1 MKKILLFLTLFT
13 GMTLTGCN
21 DSFLEK
27 YPVTSLTEENAFQ
40 SYDNFKAFMWPCYE
54 MFSNT
59 NIATSTTAIGRNSH
73 YLGDVYAG
81 YLEQRGASSQNKYA
95 FQTVTNATS
104 GNGWNFS
111 SFIRRINIMLSHVD
125 DSNMTEEE
133 KNHWKSVGYFFHSF
147 WYMELIDRFGD
158 VPWVDTPLDDT
169 SEEAYGSRMPR
180 LEVADKVLDR
190 LLWAE
195 SNIGNTAI
203 YEKKDGSNTINQN
216 CVRAAISRFTL
227 REGTWR
233 KYHELGSYDRYFT
246 ECKRVSKLLM
256 QDYPSLYTGTDGQPG
271 AGYGEM
277 WTTDD
282 LSTVPGIILY
292 QQWLETIKPGHSCYY
307 EHTSSHDIE
316 MHQGTV
322 DLYLCKDGKTISNS
336 ELYAGDKDIYSTFRN
351 RDPRMYHT
359 IMPPYKVVDGKGD
372 YTTWS
377 YTSDPADR
385 EYIDI
390 MGPNK
395 SCSNPGVGMK
405 RLPGQN
411 WSASLV
417 RRVPNLQGGAQY
429 TIEGK
434 KYGPHAYVACRSGY
448 YVWKNWDNWE
458 ENYNNAQVNT
468 ADKPIFKIE
477 EILLNYAEAMYET
490 GAFDQNVA
498 EETINKLRTRAGV
511 EKMTVAN
518 IDENFDPKR
527 GKYYPKNN
535 TTGIL
540 VDPVLWEIRRERIIE
555 LMGEGFGFYDVRRW
569 RMAPWFVNMQQKGMW
584 ISKNE
589 LSSLTLLNETTGTSD
604 GANGSMTE
612 GYIYLFNDPIKEG
625 KGWLEKYYLYQVP
638 LEEIALI
645 EVTPSFSCQE
655 EVSTKSSTVFLLF

>member
-1 MKKILLFLTLFT
+1 MKKILLLLTLFT
-13 GMTLTGCN
+13 GIMLTGCN

-125 DSNMTEEE
+125 ASNMTEGE
-133 KNHWKSVGYFFHSF
+133 KNHWKAVGYFFHSF

-180 LEVADKVLDR
+180 IEVADKVLER

-195 SNIGNTAI
+195 SNIGDAAT
-203 YEKKDGSNTINQN
+203 YMKKDGSNTINQD

-246 ECKRVSKLLM
+246 ECKRVSQLLM
-256 QDYPSLYTGTDGQPG
+256 QDYPSLYTGTDGQPA

-277 WTTDD
+277 WTTDN

-336 ELYAGDKDIYSTFRN
+336 DLYAGDKDIYSTFRN

-377 YTSDPADR
+377 YTSEPADR

-390 MGPNK
+390 MGANE

-417 RRVPNLQGGAQY
+417 RRIPNLQGGAQY

-434 KYGPHAYVACRSGY
+434 QYGPHAYVACRSGY

-477 EILLNYAEAMYET
+477 EVLLNYAEAMFET
-490 GAFDQNVA
+490 SEFNQTIAD
-498 EETINKLRTRAGV
+498 ETINKLRKRAGV
-511 EKMTVAN
+511 KEMTVAD

-527 GKYYPKNN
+527 GNITQK
-535 TTGIL
+535 
-540 VDPVLWEIRRERIIE
+540 EI
-555 LMGEGFGFYDVRRW
+555 
-569 RMAPWFVNMQQKGMW
+569 
-584 ISKNE
+584 
-589 LSSLTLLNETTGTSD
+589 
-604 GANGSMTE
+604 
-612 GYIYLFNDPIKEG
+612 
-625 KGWLEKYYLYQVP
+625 QV
-638 LEEIALI
+638 
-645 EVTPSFSCQE
+645 
-655 EVSTKSSTVFLLF
+655 VFL